1 MLYKNFRKTG
11 VGPSFFGP
19 LKLVASKENGI
30 FIIQNLNDNT
40 TKKVHYDQ
48 IIKFKGKAK
57 QTEKGGIIRKRQ
69 GSQSKRDFK
78 IEHTKRY

>member
-1 MLYKNFRKTG
+1 VLYKNFRKTG

-48 IIKFKGKAK
+48 IIKSSK
-57 QTEKGGIIRKRQ
+57 ERRNRKKKV
-69 GSQSKRDFK
+69 G
-78 IEHTKRY
+78 